1 MNLFHG
7 LAHGL
12 QCRFRNPFLEL
23 LVDKSKVRISFF
35 PHRSTMMGKKYVI
48 DAQIRRRRF
57 AKYEIL
63 FLHGLDQTGKSSFGT
78 IGDKGQIILDQSVL
92 IMEILENDELLL
104 GKIDSM
110 ILHIIGNV
118 IIDELGGFANPW
130 K

>member
-1 MNLFHG
+1 
-7 LAHGL
+7 
-12 QCRFRNPFLEL
+12 
-23 LVDKSKVRISFF
+23 
-35 PHRSTMMGKKYVI
+35 MMGKKYVI